1 MKRRII
7 YTLALV
13 IVALQAFSTTYT
25 YDNLNRLKKVVYDN
39 GITVT
44 YSYDALGNRI
54 SKKVTGSGTLR
65 GDVNGDGKVNVSDVS
80 ALINMI
86 MGFTPMDVSR
96 GDVNGDGKVN
106 VSDVSALINMIMGFT
121 SKNTIRGDV
130 NSIGKVNESY
140 LTTLVNMIMTPFLR
154 T

>member
-44 YSYDALGNRI
+44 YSYDALGNRT

-65 GDVNGDGKVNVSDVS
+65 GDVNGDGAVNVSDITALVNMILGTIPKNEERADVDGNGTVNVSDVTD
-80 ALINMI
+80 LINI
-86 MGFTPMDVSR
+86 ILG
-96 GDVNGDGKVN
+96 
-106 VSDVSALINMIMGFT
+106 
-121 SKNTIRGDV
+121 
-130 NSIGKVNESY
+130 IG
-140 LTTLVNMIMTPFLR
+140 
-154 T
+154 